1 MWYIS
6 ICFLICSFTEL
17 CVGSIYEVVQL
28 GIVNEDFG
36 LTPIL
41 SREKWSSK
49 IGYLF
54 LGLIVLKML
63 VLCCGTVGG
72 EDEQVEQRIMGLGY
86 ETLVSGNED
95 EQEKLFSTLIKQES
109 LLGYLGLFL
118 HFPSGFQEK
127 FLPRKCA
134 NVLTVIKITII
145 WCSQDYDWTRFQ
157 LFRGSYEH
165 N

>member
-63 VLCCGTVGG
+63 VLDEMGVLCCGTVGG

-86 ETLVSGNED
+86 ETL
-95 EQEKLFSTLIKQES
+95 IKQES
-109 LLGYLGLFL
+109 LSGYLGLFL

>member
-1 MWYIS
+1 M
-6 ICFLICSFTEL
+6 
-17 CVGSIYEVVQL
+17 VQL

-145 WCSQDYDWTRFQ
+145 WCSQDYD
-157 LFRGSYEH
+157 
-165 N
+165 

>member
-1 MWYIS
+1 M
-6 ICFLICSFTEL
+6 
-17 CVGSIYEVVQL
+17 VQL

-41 SREKWSSK
+41 SWEKWSSK

-63 VLCCGTVGG
+63 VLDEMGVLCCGTVGG

-86 ETLVSGNED
+86 ETL
-95 EQEKLFSTLIKQES
+95 IKQES
-109 LLGYLGLFL
+109 LSGYLGLFL

-145 WCSQDYDWTRFQ
+145 WCSQDYD
-157 LFRGSYEH
+157 
-165 N
+165 